1 MELKGQNAISGKF
14 APGFRVNLHRK
25 DLNIAMDAGKTT
37 GVPLPVTAL
46 VQQLFEALTVAG
58 RGDLDHSSLITIYE
72 DLAHFQIAPE
82 A

>member
-1 MELKGQNAISGKF
+1 
-14 APGFRVNLHRK
+14 VNLHRK

-46 VQQLFEALTVAG
+46 VQQLFEALDVAG

-72 DLAHFQIAPE
+72 DLAHFQISGGDA
-82 A
+82 